1 MAQVGVAG
9 SFLLYTKS
17 LGSSEAYSHQC
28 ALNTITKSLE
38 KPSSYFGNMDFSHW
52 EFYIRNQFSIEQP
65 MLSLEHVQTLDNL
78 YYFGSIVSA
87 ICVLI

>member
-28 ALNTITKSLE
+28 ALNTVTKSLE
-38 KPSSYFGNMDFSHW
+38 KPSSYFGNIDFNM
-52 EFYIRNQFSIEQP
+52 RNR
-65 MLSLEHVQTLDNL
+65 SL
-78 YYFGSIVSA
+78 I
-87 ICVLI
+87 